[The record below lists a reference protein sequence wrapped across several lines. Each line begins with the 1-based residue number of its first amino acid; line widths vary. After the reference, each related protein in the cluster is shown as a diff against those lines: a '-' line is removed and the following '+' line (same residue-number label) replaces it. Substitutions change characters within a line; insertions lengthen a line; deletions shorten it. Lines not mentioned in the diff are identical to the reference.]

1 MANEKAKA
9 LAIQLI
15 KELYD
20 HAKANEKHYHNLAV
34 MVNQGAARMRNLLE
48 IADYVGYVLA
58 IQPPE
63 EPDTWYIP
71 GYYRE
76 YVKRVVFHFWNRR
89 DEELRATGRDHET
102 DLVEVRCNLT
112 EQLSASGITSK
123 TFTNWLSRSRPT
135 SPSIEAFLTVALFE
149 GFGVKWSRKP
159 SNV

>member
-1 MANEKAKA
+1 MANAKAKE

-20 HAKANEKHYHNLAV
+20 HAKENKKTYHNLAV

-63 EPDTWYIP
+63 EPGKWYIP

-89 DEELRATGRDHET
+89 DAELRATGRASDT

-112 EQLSASGITSK
+112 DQLAQAGVTAK
-123 TFTNWLSRSRPT
+123 TFTNWIGKSQPT
-135 SPSIEAFLTVALFE
+135 SPSFELFLAVALFE

-159 SNV
+159 SNA